1 MNALGHLAMGGSLR
15 GAGAVWEPSGFVVSM
30 DDESAVRTGYLSSG
44 RSATTVKHDPTKRH
58 DCCH

>member
-1 MNALGHLAMGGSLR
+1 MNALGHLAMGVSLG
-15 GAGAVWEPSGFVVSM
+15 GAGAAWEPNGFVVPM